1 MKLQEATGLVAL
13 HERGLVR
20 PLVKDSRT
28 AIELARDLFAEAKQ
42 RGEPFEHHT
51 PESWTRKW
59 LPSKEFR
66 LMMLPLN
73 AAALP
78 CSPKG
83 DNLVLKKIHAR
94 EEKPIIVEYNKNQVG
109 STLNGFT
116 PQVIV
121 IDGKHR
127 FKAATLRG
135 ETHILAWVGQEAS
148 DVMHASA
155 RTAYITAGRGCSC
168 GCNGNCK
175 KAKLAAGAGGGGPDP
190 ASTTPAS
197 GASLVARKLKKKLK
211 KRIASR
217 ASSGDA
223 FTSEEETGLS
233 SRRSV
238 GRRSQ

>member
-1 MKLQEATGLVAL
+1 MRLQEATELAAL

-20 PLVKDSRT
+20 PLVRDSRT

-42 RGEPFEHHT
+42 RGEPFQHHT
-51 PESWTRKW
+51 PESWSRKW

-78 CSPKG
+78 CAPKG
-83 DNLVLKKIHAR
+83 ENLVLKKIYAR

-109 STLNGFT
+109 QTLNGFT

-121 IDGKHR
+121 VDGKHR
-127 FKAATLRG
+127 FKAATIRG
-135 ETHILAWVGQEAS
+135 ETHILAWVGREAS
-148 DVMHASA
+148 DALQSGIQ
-155 RTAYITAGRGCSC
+155 RAYIAAGRVC
-168 GCNGNCK
+168 GCKGDCKCK
-175 KAKLAAGAGGGGPDP
+175 KGKLAAHGGGGGPDP
-190 ASTTPAS
+190 ASTTPAN
-197 GASLVARKLKKKLK
+197 GASLVAKRLKKLK

-233 SRRSV
+233 SRRTV